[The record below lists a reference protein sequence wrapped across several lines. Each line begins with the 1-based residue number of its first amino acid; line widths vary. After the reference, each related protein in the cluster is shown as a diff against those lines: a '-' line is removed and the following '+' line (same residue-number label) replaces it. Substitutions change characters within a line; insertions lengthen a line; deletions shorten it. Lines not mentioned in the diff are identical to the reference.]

1 MTTAD
6 DHAAPAAPSAPAA
19 APAARVLVVEDTPQ
33 IAELM
38 SSALRFEGY
47 DVDVVGDG
55 AVALER
61 IAAWQ
66 PQLVLLDVMLP
77 GLDGFAVQRALA
89 GLEHVPAV
97 IVVSARDDTVDLV
110 RGLDLGAEDYVTKPF
125 RIEELLA
132 RVRTVL
138 RRVALAPA
146 AGGSAQ
152 SVPATVQLRF
162 HDLLLDDGTHEV
174 TRGARH
180 IELTPREFDLLRY
193 LLENANLALSRSQIL
208 DAVWE
213 YDFGGDSGIVETYIS
228 YLRRKVDVEAP
239 ALIHTVRGVGYSLR
253 LPRGD

>member
-1 MTTAD
+1 MPTAD
-6 DHAAPAAPSAPAA
+6 DHASVPAR

-38 SSALRFEGY
+38 SRALRFEGY

-55 AVALER
+55 ALALER

-89 GLEHVPAV
+89 GMPDAPAI

-132 RVRTVL
+132 RVRSVL
-138 RRVALAPA
+138 RRVAATPA
-146 AGGSAQ
+146 AEERATTA
-152 SVPATVQLRF
+152 PTTVQLRF
-162 HDLLLDDGTHEV
+162 HDLLLDAGTHEV
-174 TRGARH
+174 TRGERH

-193 LLENANLALSRSQIL
+193 LLENATLALSRSQIL

-213 YDFGGDSGIVETYIS
+213 YDFGGDSNIVETYIS
-228 YLRRKVDVEAP
+228 YLRRKVDIDEP

-253 LPRGD
+253 LPRGTS